1 MYPSLSLASIYL
13 GSSIPP
19 FAQPALFPS
28 PWQAATRPIYVL
40 FLDSFPSGHNFD
52 CAAIGKRRSPAFCVP
67 HGTVDA
73 TLLRAP
79 SSSRVDEHNH
89 PRERFFASPSSLFDR
104 FLRLSSFF
112 SRVPLRDVSFLLLLR
127 APHSIVSCD
136 DNDDDEDGVGDG
148 DAGPAD
154 DDRPPLSLC

>member
-1 MYPSLSLASIYL
+1 M
-13 GSSIPP
+13 
-19 FAQPALFPS
+19 
-28 PWQAATRPIYVL
+28 
-40 FLDSFPSGHNFD
+40 
-52 CAAIGKRRSPAFCVP
+52 
-67 HGTVDA
+67 DA
-73 TLLRAP
+73 TLLCAP
-79 SSSRVDEHNH
+79 SSPRVHEHNH

-112 SRVPLRDVSFLLLLR
+112 SRVPLRDVSFLLLLLLLR

-136 DNDDDEDGVGDG
+136 DNDDDDDEDGVGDG